1 MEEREAKR
9 ERSMNATPSMSRLNP
24 GRAAVIMRVEGVSE
38 SVRGSGPEGGLR
50 LGNAS
55 AGRNKLPPDTGQ

>member
-9 ERSMNATPSMSRLNP
+9 ERSMNATPSMSRLNT

-38 SVRGSGPEGGLR
+38 SVCESGLHGDW
-50 LGNAS
+50 AI
-55 AGRNKLPPDTGQ
+55 D